1 MELYRE
7 VGISFE
13 AAPLLNSGNVPGSEG
28 GPQGSSLSKAASR
41 VNCLELKIASLTQ
54 DRNTWKHQAEENS
67 EAIKSAEG
75 KIKQLELDLH
85 TARVHIE
92 KLEQQKIELSSAAWS
107 FRDRAERLSGVLKE
121 AWTVFGTR
129 DNMG

>member
-1 MELYRE
+1 
-7 VGISFE
+7 
-13 AAPLLNSGNVPGSEG
+13 
-28 GPQGSSLSKAASR
+28 
-41 VNCLELKIASLTQ
+41 LKIASLTQ
-54 DRNTWKHQAEENS
+54 DRNTWKHRAQGNS

-107 FRDRAERLSGVLKE
+107 FRDKAERSSGVLKE
-121 AWTVFGTR
+121 AWTVLQKGQVFRPIATREECDRSSQPGQIDLDHATLGTR